1 MSVRIL
7 LADDHGVVRQG
18 LRSLLEKEADFEV
31 VGEAADGR
39 EVVVMAKELSPDV
52 VVMDV
57 AMPGLNGVEAA
68 RHILR
73 EDPQVKVLALSMH
86 SDTRFIVRMLR
97 VGARGYLLK
106 ECAFEELAR
115 AIRSVVSGRTYL
127 GGAVT
132 GALVQ
137 DYLRRIP
144 EAEPSP
150 APTLTARERE
160 VLQLISEGRT
170 TKQISLLLRVS
181 IKTIETH
188 RKQIMDKLGLRSVAA
203 LTKYAVREGITGI
216 E

>member
-7 LADDHGVVRQG
+7 LADDHGVMRQG

-57 AMPGLNGVEAA
+57 AMPGLNGIEAA

-86 SDTRFIVRMLR
+86 SDTRFIARMLR

-144 EAEPSP
+144 EADPSP